1 MALYKNEELQVID
14 VLQEKLN
21 CHKSPTQHLK
31 IILQLNFASLCNK

>member
-21 CHKSPTQHLK
+21 CHKSPTPE
-31 IILQLNFASLCNK
+31 NYFAT